1 MNSEYNKWSES
12 DEEYEDD
19 EYEQNDTPPPPLD
32 EQFIKNVLNIKHNL
46 YDDIILSPSL
56 GTKEAQDNALVE
68 KYIKQL
74 NNVYVLTINAKKGII
89 DESNLTQYT
98 PETREQ
104 IKSILLWISDFFKKN
119 HISDTI
125 PYENYLHNMLHIY
138 PFVQD
143 KTYE

>member
-1 MNSEYNKWSES
+1 MSLEDTKWSES

-19 EYEQNDTPPPPLD
+19 EYVQNEVPPPPLD
-32 EQFIKNVLNIKHNL
+32 KQFIENVLNIKHNL
-46 YDDIILSPSL
+46 YDDIILSPAL
-56 GTKEAQDNALVE
+56 GTKEAQDNTLVE

-89 DESNLTQYT
+89 DESSLTQYT
-98 PETREQ
+98 PKTREH
-104 IKSILLWISDFFKKN
+104 IKSILVWISDFFKRN

-125 PYENYLHNMLHIY
+125 PYDNYLHNMFHVY

>member
-1 MNSEYNKWSES
+1 MSLDDYNTKWPES
-12 DEEYEDD
+12 DEEDD
-19 EYEQNDTPPPPLD
+19 EYVQNDTPPPDLD
-32 EQFIKNVLNIKHNL
+32 EQFMKNILEMKHKL

-56 GTKEAQDNALVE
+56 GTKEAQDNTLIE

-74 NNVYVLTINAKKGII
+74 NNVYILTINAKKGIL
-89 DESNLTQYT
+89 DESSLTQYT
-98 PETREQ
+98 PKTREQ
-104 IKSILLWISDFFKKN
+104 IKNILVWISDFFKRN

-125 PYENYLHNMLHIY
+125 PYDNYLHNMFHVY